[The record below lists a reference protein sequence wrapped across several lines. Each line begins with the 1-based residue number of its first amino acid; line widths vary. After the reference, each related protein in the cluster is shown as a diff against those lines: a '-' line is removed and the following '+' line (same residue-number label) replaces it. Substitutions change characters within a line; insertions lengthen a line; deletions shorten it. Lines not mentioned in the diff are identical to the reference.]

1 MTILPSIDLKESK
14 CVRLYKGDFA
24 TVHEVAG
31 NPLEVALKFKQA
43 GADIVHT
50 VDLDGAL
57 NGHRINAHIIRE
69 LALKSGLK
77 VEMGGG
83 LRSMKDLEEVNALG
97 VYRMIIGS
105 AAVGDPGFVE
115 EAVRK
120 YGNRIAVGVD
130 ARDGRVSTHGWTVDS
145 EEDALTFALKMERL
159 GVKTIIF
166 TDIDTDGMLTGPPLE
181 SLTELRAALNCDII
195 ASGGVSGLEDIAALK
210 RIGMNGVII
219 GKAFYTGAV
228 DLEKAVKLGGE

>member
-1 MTILPSIDLKESK
+1 MTILPSIDLKDSK

-24 TVHEVAG
+24 TVHEVAD

-43 GADIVHT
+43 GANIVHT

-57 NGHRINAHIIRE
+57 NGLRINAHIIRE
-69 LALKSGLK
+69 LVMRSGLK
-77 VEMGGG
+77 IEMGGG

-115 EAVRK
+115 EAARK
-120 YGNRIAVGVD
+120 YNNRIAVGID
-130 ARDGRVSTHGWTVDS
+130 ARDGKVSTHGWTVDS
-145 EEDALTFALKMERL
+145 GQDALTFALKMEKL

-166 TDIDTDGMLTGPPLE
+166 TDIDTDGMLAGPPLE
-181 SLTELRAALNCDII
+181 SLIKLRAALNCDII
-195 ASGGVSGLEDIAALK
+195 ASGGVSRIEDIEELK
-210 RIGMNGVII
+210 KIGMNGVII
-219 GKAFYTGAV
+219 GKAYYTGAI
-228 DLEKAVKLGGE
+228 DLREAVKLGGE